1 MNVRVEVCVAVDVAG
16 MGVREGVSVSAIFVD
31 VGVDVEGGRDD
42 WQAVRTRMRMKSERL
57 SNILS

>member
-16 MGVREGVSVSAIFVD
+16 TGVREGVSVSAACVN
-31 VGVDVEGGRDD
+31 VGVESGRDD
-42 WQAVRTRMRMKSERL
+42 WQAVRIRTKMKSARL